1 MSRETGGSTGTSVT
15 SMSATTPE
23 QPAPAPADDTFAVTD
38 QHRRFFRTF
47 GFVRFEGLFAPDID
61 RISAAF
67 DEVADRA
74 RQNEDEPS
82 VLEPGQLDQY
92 HAAFTDGAPVDSYD
106 HVHFGRRRTIL
117 PFIIDAHP
125 DLSAITSDPR
135 FLAAADGLLGPD
147 HELVGSDGNVFDC
160 DTSWHYD
167 YFLAPIDQFFVK
179 FFLYLDP
186 VDRDSGA
193 LRVIPGTSFWD
204 SQFASTLRSGLA
216 DWEDIGDA
224 FGVAPQDV
232 PSWAVASR
240 PGDMIATYYRTVH
253 ATFGGDEGRRLIA
266 INLRGQQE
274 PSA

>member
-1 MSRETGGSTGTSVT
+1 MA
-15 SMSATTPE
+15 ATTPDHR
-23 QPAPAPADDTFAVTD
+23 APAPVGDGFAVTD

-47 GFVRFEGLFAPDID
+47 GFVRFPGLFAPDIA
-61 RISAAF
+61 RIATAF
-67 DEVADRA
+67 DEVAARA
-74 RQNEDEPS
+74 RAVDDEPS
-82 VLEPGQLDQY
+82 VLDPGQLDQY
-92 HAAFTDGAPVDSYD
+92 QAAFTEGAPVDSYD

-117 PFIIDAHP
+117 PFVLDSHP
-125 DLSAITSDPR
+125 DLAAIPTDPR
-135 FLAAADGLLGPD
+135 FVAVADGLLGPG
-147 HELVGSDGNVFDC
+147 HEVIGSDGNVFDC

-204 SQFASTLRSGLA
+204 SDFAGTLRSGLA

-224 FGVAPQDV
+224 FGVTPQEI
-232 PSWAVASR
+232 PSWAVPST
-240 PGDMIATYYRTVH
+240 PGDLIVTYYRTVH

-266 INLRGQQE
+266 INLRGDQE
-274 PSA
+274 PPVS